1 MLKSPKTLC
10 LPSPSKNSKYH
21 FLRYRMAIKLH
32 TSKSILINKYYF
44 NISSQMQLSFQLFHV
59 HNVQSAAR
67 SQVGMIFMVAS
78 PIQCDHLNHP
88 NFTRPQKQHLAL
100 PFLNQC
106 PSILTDINSI
116 FSWLPIVKCKLWA
129 SQIKLSTIIWSN
141 TNHMLMLTKAS
152 TTISAGREM
161 SCKCITFTPTTLVC
175 NTPG

>member
-1 MLKSPKTLC
+1 MFKSPKTLC
-10 LPSPSKNSKYH
+10 LQSPSKNSKHH

-32 TSKSILINKYYF
+32 TSNSILINKYYF

-88 NFTRPQKQHLAL
+88 NFTHPQKTTLL
-100 PFLNQC
+100 DQC
-106 PSILTDINSI
+106 PSILSDMNSI
-116 FSWLPIVKCKLWA
+116 FSWLPIVKWKPWTQCKWN
-129 SQIKLSTIIWSN
+129 QTINKIWSN
-141 TNHMLMLTKAS
+141 TNQMLMLTKAS
-152 TTISAGREM
+152 TTISAGMEM
-161 SCKCITFTPTTLVC
+161 SCKCITFTPTTLLC